1 MLLRAL
7 LAPLGGLCIGL
18 GVLLPGK
25 TVGKGL
31 VIVGTVLFG
40 AATVLTLT
48 D

>member
-7 LAPLGGLCIGL
+7 LIPLGGLCVGL
-18 GVLLPGK
+18 GVLLPGRA
-25 TVGKGL
+25 VGKGL
-31 VIVGTVLFG
+31 VVVGTVLFG

>member
-7 LAPLGGLCIGL
+7 LVPIGGLCLGL
-18 GVLLPGK
+18 GVLVGGN
-25 TVGKGL
+25 VGKGL
-31 VIVGTVLFG
+31 LIVGTVLFG